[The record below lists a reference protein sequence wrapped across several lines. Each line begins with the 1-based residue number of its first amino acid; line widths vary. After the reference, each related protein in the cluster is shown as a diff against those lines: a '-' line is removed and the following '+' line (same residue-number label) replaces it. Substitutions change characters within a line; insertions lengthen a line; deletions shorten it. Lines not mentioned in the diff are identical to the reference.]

1 MFSRVL
7 KIAATTLPLCGPLFA
22 HAAAPQASVPA
33 VQAQTR
39 RVLIASESSTFK
51 DRLAT
56 TLSARLVDRK
66 LEVQVIDIAGLAD
79 VDSAAWLSIVLVHN
93 WEFGEPPTAVRDFLA
108 RTADPRGIID
118 VTTSS
123 NGLEKPTGVDVV
135 TSASVLDEIPELVT
149 RIDAKIG
156 ERLKGN

>member
-1 MFSRVL
+1 MFRRLL
-7 KIAATTLPLCGPLFA
+7 KVAVTTLPLCGLMFA
-22 HAAAPQASVPA
+22 HAAAPPASA
-33 VQAQTR
+33 AAAQTPTR

-56 TLSARLVDRK
+56 TLSARLVERK
-66 LEVQVIDIAGLAD
+66 LAVEVIDIAGLAD

-93 WEFGEPPTAVRDFLA
+93 WEFGDPPSAVRDFLA

-135 TSASVLDEIPELVT
+135 TSASVMDEIPELVT